1 VLDFEVLRQ
10 ALLVALLV
18 AELVAHQAAE
28 VLALGFE
35 DYQDS

>member
-10 ALLVALLV
+10 ALLAALLV
-18 AELVAHQAAE
+18 AELVARQAAE